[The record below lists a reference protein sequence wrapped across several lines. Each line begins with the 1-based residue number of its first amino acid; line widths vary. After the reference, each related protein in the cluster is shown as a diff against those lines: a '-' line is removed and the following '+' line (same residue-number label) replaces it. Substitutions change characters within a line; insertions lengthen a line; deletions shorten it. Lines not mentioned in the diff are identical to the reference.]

1 METAVTL
8 PAEPDLHLLT
18 DWSEPG
24 RNARIGRSA
33 VLSLVSHVL
42 AIVFVMVMPETLMQ
56 PPRPKVTETRVTPL
70 IMPRLT
76 LTQLEPNPTKTIREM
91 RSADLTPRIKPPT
104 GPSPEPQA
112 AAPRKS
118 KPLPPPPPPKATPQT
133 PLPEPPKLEIAPN
146 ENPKLT
152 LPVQQAQVPQPKPP
166 SPFEDVKPPVAAP
179 PAGQVPPELR
189 GKSLEGVIQGA
200 MSGRGGADSQGTAPI
215 ASSGAELP
223 ALLSDPKGVDFK
235 PYLQQVK
242 AAVERAWRIILP
254 KNGHRGYV
262 SVQFAIRK
270 DGTVPK
276 VVFVQQT
283 GDRTLDDTAIIAIS
297 QGGPFG
303 PLPVQYTEGE
313 IHVQMNFAYNQ
324 PRQ

>member
-1 METAVTL
+1 METAVTP
-8 PAEPDLHLLT
+8 PAESDLHLLT
-18 DWSEPG
+18 DWGEPG

-33 VLSLVSHVL
+33 ALSLLSHAAAILFVL
-42 AIVFVMVMPETLMQ
+42 VIPETLMQ
-56 PPRPKVTETRVTPL
+56 PPRPKMPETLITPL
-70 IMPRLT
+70 IMPRMT
-76 LTQLEPNPTKTIREM
+76 VTQIEPNPTKTIRDV
-91 RSADLTPRIKPPT
+91 RSADLTPRVKPPV

-112 AAPRKS
+112 AAPRKT
-118 KPLPPPPPPKATPQT
+118 KPLPPPPPPKAAPQT

-152 LPVQQAQVPQPKPP
+152 LPVQQAQVSPKPP
-166 SPFEDVKPPVAAP
+166 SPFEDVKPPTPA
-179 PAGQVPPELR
+179 PAGQRPADL
-189 GKSLEGVIQGA
+189 GGQTLEGAIRGA
-200 MSGRGGADSQGTAPI
+200 LAGRGGIDSQGTAPI
-215 ASSGAELP
+215 ASSGADLP

-235 PYLQQVK
+235 PYLAQVR

-262 SVQFAIRK
+262 SVQFAIQR
-270 DGTVPK
+270 DGTVRT
-276 VVFVQQT
+276 VAFAQST
-283 GDRTLDDTAIIAIS
+283 GDRSLDDTAIIAIS

-303 PLPVQYTEGE
+303 PLPTQYTEAE